1 MGLVDKTIQPEKV
14 QVEKEEKLEV
24 NIFSFTKEEIG
35 FILAK
40 LAQIEFKGVEIEF
53 TYNLILKLQEQ
64 YKSLKEEYIF
74 LIVGPSLWRMMGS
87 GL

>member
-1 MGLVDKTIQPEKV
+1 MGLSDKAIQQQEV
-14 QVEKEEKLEV
+14 TVEKEEKLEV
-24 NIFSFTKEEIG
+24 NVFSFTKEEIG

-64 YKSLKEEYIF
+64 YKLLKVE
-74 LIVGPSLWRMMGS
+74 
-87 GL
+87 